1 MAQFQQISPA
11 DAQNLITSRDD
22 IQIADIRDAMSYQAG
37 HITAAQRVDNE
48 NLNQFIASTDKQKP
62 LIVCCYHGNSS
73 QGAAQYF
80 ASQGYDEVYSLK
92 GGYEMWKTAF
102 PELCQRG

>member
-1 MAQFQQISPA
+1 MSAFQQISPA
-11 DAQNLITSRDD
+11 DAHKMMENGE

-37 HITAAQRVDNE
+37 HIRAAHRVDNQ
-48 NLNQFIASTDKQKP
+48 NLNDYMARTDKQKP

-80 ASQGYDEVYSLK
+80 ASQGYSEVYSLK

-102 PELCQRG
+102 PDWCQTA